1 MAIAFVSFA
10 GNWYRTSF
18 GYRSNTSC
26 KFFTFFR
33 AIAKKYALLNNYAV
47 DATQELVAYG
57 FSNIIGVL
65 FNSFVVSGGLAR
77 TAVNAESGAKT
88 QISGCITA
96 VLILLS
102 LLLLTSFFYYIPMAV
117 LSAIIQVSIASM
129 VDFGEM
135 VNAYKI
141 KKSDSLVMVVTFLA
155 TFFVGVTDGLFVGI
169 VLSLS
174 MIFHSTAFPYV
185 AHLGKLP
192 PSEGNHF
199 KDISRFSTAQQI
211 PGVAIIRMDAT
222 LSFVNC
228 DYFQKVLLFP
238 FHNHIE

>member
-1 MAIAFVSFA
+1 M
-10 GNWYRTSF
+10 
-18 GYRSNTSC
+18 C
-26 KFFTFFR
+26 R
-33 AIAKKYALLNNYAV
+33 AIAKKYASVNNYSV

-77 TAVNAESGAKT
+77 TAINAESGAKS

-102 LLLLTSFFYYIPMAV
+102 LQLLTSFFYYIPMAV
-117 LSAIIQVSIASM
+117 LSAVIQVSIVSM
-129 VDFGEM
+129 VDFEEM
-135 VNAYKI
+135 VDAYKI
-141 KKSDSLVMVVTFLA
+141 KKADSLVMVITFLA
-155 TFFVGVTDGLFVGI
+155 TFFIGVTDGLFVGI
-169 VLSLS
+169 ILSLS

-192 PSEGNHF
+192 ASEGSHF
-199 KDISRFSTAQQI
+199 KDVSRFSTAQQI

-228 DYFQKVLLFP
+228 DFFQKVIQYGSYYCFLQLLNLNYVTNLNLF
-238 FHNHIE
+238 